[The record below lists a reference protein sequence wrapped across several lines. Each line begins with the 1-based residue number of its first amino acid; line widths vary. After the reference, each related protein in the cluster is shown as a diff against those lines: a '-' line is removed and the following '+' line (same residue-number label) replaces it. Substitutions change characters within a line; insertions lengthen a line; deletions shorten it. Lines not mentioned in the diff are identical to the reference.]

1 MKETAVENIE
11 YAFLVGKIRC
21 LEARLIHP
29 SLFYQLV
36 DTASFNDIR
45 ALLSSTS
52 YKDLGES
59 LLSMESLLE
68 ENLLREANEL
78 QELSPLPSP
87 VAPFLQR
94 WDIAHLKKAF
104 RSIALDSPVEFNRK
118 AYLAPRLY
126 EKACHTKD
134 PLLLPPPFSL
144 WLRKALQIKEE
155 DSFLA
160 GELSIETSFLLES
173 LNTPFP
179 LIREYFRQEI
189 DFYNLKLA
197 LRKLKNSPLPLDF
210 LIPGGAIYLNH
221 FHLLA
226 RGEVDAFI
234 RYLTTT
240 SYTLLAQDALPY
252 WKEKGESW
260 RIELNFWK
268 LRLKILSP
276 ANYSPFIPEAV
287 FYYLLKKENEI
298 RNLRWIIQSKSA
310 GWEAEKI
317 KERLG
322 PFHA

>member
-1 MKETAVENIE
+1 MKETAVENVE
-11 YAFLVGKIRC
+11 YAFLVGKVRC

-29 SLFYQLV
+29 SLFYQMV

-52 YKDLGES
+52 YKDPGDS
-59 LLSMESLLE
+59 PLSMESLLE
-68 ENLLREANEL
+68 GTLLEEANEL
-78 QELSPLPSP
+78 LALSPLPSP
-87 VAPFLQR
+87 VVPFLQR
-94 WDIAHLKKAF
+94 WDIAHLKKTF
-104 RSIALDSPVEFNRK
+104 RSMALDSPAEFKRK
-118 AYLAPRLY
+118 AYLAPQLY

-155 DSFLA
+155 NNFLS
-160 GELSIETSFLLES
+160 GELSIEASFLLES

-197 LRKLKNSPLPLDF
+197 LRKLKNSPFSLDF
-210 LIPGGAIYLNH
+210 LIPGGSIYLRH

-234 RYLTTT
+234 RYLATTP
-240 SYTLLAQDALPY
+240 YTLLAQDALPY

-260 RIELNFWK
+260 RIEINFWK

-287 FYYLLKKENEI
+287 FYYLIKKENEI
-298 RNLRWIIQSKSA
+298 RNLRWVIQGKSS
-310 GWEAEKI
+310 GWEEKKI